1 MTDNSEGTAALR
13 LAGIEA
19 GYGKTTVL
27 RDVDVSVPK
36 GSVVALI
43 GANGAG
49 KTTLLRVASGLLRP
63 TQGTVL
69 INGQDCTR
77 WPPYKRAK
85 DGVCLIPEGRGI
97 FRSLTVRDNLE
108 LEIPPWSNRLRD
120 IEAATSAFPVLKGRL
135 RQIAGSLS
143 GGEQQM
149 LALARAYLAAPSIL
163 LVDELSI
170 GLAPVAIDALMESVQ
185 QIASTG
191 VTLLLVEQYIDRILH
206 LADTVYLMAR
216 GQMRWTGTPATLEQS
231 GMLEAYLGSSEII
244 QPS

>member
-1 MTDNSEGTAALR
+1 MTDDAAPAALQ
-13 LAGIEA
+13 LEGIEA

-27 RDVDVSVPK
+27 RDVDVTVPQ

-63 TQGTVL
+63 TQGSVL
-69 INGQDCTR
+69 INGTDCTR
-77 WPPYKRAK
+77 WPPYKRAQN
-85 DGVCLIPEGRGI
+85 GLCLIPEGRGI

-108 LEIPPWSNRLRD
+108 LEIPPWSPRLRD
-120 IEAATSAFPVLKGRL
+120 IEAATSAFPVLKNRL
-135 RQIAGSLS
+135 RQVAGSLS

-170 GLAPVAIDALMESVQ
+170 GLAPVAVDALMESVQ
-185 QIASTG
+185 QIAASG
-191 VTLLLVEQYIDRILH
+191 VTLLLVEQYMDRILH
-206 LADTVYLMAR
+206 LADAIYLMAR
-216 GQMRWTGTPATLEQS
+216 GQIRWSGPPAALEHS
-231 GMLEAYLGSSEII
+231 GMIETYLGSSEII
-244 QPS
+244 KPS